1 MANELATS
9 KDITNY
15 LKHVFDLEKMLYQ
28 QNEILEHLRDSIGS
42 VNYQMKL
49 EPEIYQEKRPSVVGG
64 IITAIVCAFF
74 AVLVYFGYVFL
85 KSPEGG
91 APGWFLNIMLGIIG
105 IFVCFVVG
113 GIILVVS
120 NVVQTQSYNQQVR
133 ITNQENIEGIQ
144 RYRKNLLEKGK
155 TLNDEYALLADERK
169 KTKAVLNKFYST
181 NVIYPKYRSL
191 PAIASLFEYMLSER
205 CYGLTGHEG
214 AYNLYEN
221 ELRLGHIISTL
232 DSISSDIKE
241 IKQNQRMLYDVVSE
255 SQKMTKSMFEQQ
267 VMNGQVLCDIRK
279 SNHIMQY
286 NQSQIANRMEHMHW
300 LEEQNYLWR

>member
-64 IITAIVCAFF
+64 IITSIVCAAF
-74 AVLVYFGYVFL
+74 AILVYYGYVFL

-105 IFVCFVVG
+105 IFVCFMVG

-279 SNHIMQY
+279 SNQIMQY

-300 LEEQNYLWR
+300 LEEQKYLWG

>member
-64 IITAIVCAFF
+64 IITAIVYAFF
-74 AVLVYFGYVFL
+74 AILVYFGYVFL

-133 ITNQENIEGIQ
+133 ITNRENIEEIQ

-241 IKQNQRMLYDVVSE
+241 IKQNQRMLYDVMSE

-267 VMNGQVLCDIRK
+267 VINGQVLCDIRK
-279 SNHIMQY
+279 SNQIMQY

-300 LEEQNYLWR
+300 LEEQKYLWG

>member
-64 IITAIVCAFF
+64 IITSIVCAAF
-74 AVLVYFGYVFL
+74 AILVYYGYVFL

-105 IFVCFVVG
+105 IFVCFMVG

-120 NVVQTQSYNQQVR
+120 NVVQTQSYNKQVR

-155 TLNDEYALLADERK
+155 TLNDEYALLVDERK

-279 SNHIMQY
+279 SNQIMQY
-286 NQSQIANRMEHMHW
+286 NQRQIANRMEHMHW

>member
-15 LKHVFDLEKMLYQ
+15 LKHVFDLEKMVYQ

-64 IITAIVCAFF
+64 IITSIVCAFF
-74 AVLVYFGYVFL
+74 AILVYYGYVFL

-120 NVVQTQSYNQQVR
+120 NVVQTQSYNKQAR
-133 ITNQENIEGIQ
+133 ITNQKNVDEIQ

-155 TLNDEYALLADERK
+155 VLNDEYALLSDERK

-279 SNHIMQY
+279 SNQIMQY
-286 NQSQIANRMEHMHW
+286 NQSQIANRMEHMRW

>member
-1 MANELATS
+1 
-9 KDITNY
+9 
-15 LKHVFDLEKMLYQ
+15 
-28 QNEILEHLRDSIGS
+28 
-42 VNYQMKL
+42 MKL

-74 AVLVYFGYVFL
+74 AILVYFGYVFL

-133 ITNQENIEGIQ
+133 ITNRENIEEIQ

-241 IKQNQRMLYDVVSE
+241 IKQNQRMLYDVMSE

-267 VMNGQVLCDIRK
+267 VINGQVLCDIRK
-279 SNHIMQY
+279 SNQIMQY

-300 LEEQNYLWR
+300 LEEQKYLWG

>member
-1 MANELATS
+1 MNLNFLF
-9 KDITNY
+9 D
-15 LKHVFDLEKMLYQ
+15 FDLEKMLYQ

-64 IITAIVCAFF
+64 IITAIACAFF
-74 AVLVYFGYVFL
+74 AILVYFGYVFL

-133 ITNQENIEGIQ
+133 ITNQENIEEIQ

-241 IKQNQRMLYDVVSE
+241 IKQNQRMLEKKTDRYMNMVSNLE
-255 SQKMTKSMFEQQ
+255 QYLSDRSFNEALVQELVEYVEIYKNGSIHVRFKCDDKFKQITELIEGVKS
-267 VMNGQVLCDIRK
+267 
-279 SNHIMQY
+279 
-286 NQSQIANRMEHMHW
+286 A
-300 LEEQNYLWR
+300 

>member
-64 IITAIVCAFF
+64 IITSIVCAAF
-74 AVLVYFGYVFL
+74 AILVYYGYVFL

-105 IFVCFVVG
+105 IFVCFMVG

-120 NVVQTQSYNQQVR
+120 NVVQTQSYNKQVR

-155 TLNDEYALLADERK
+155 TLNDEYALLVDERK

-267 VMNGQVLCDIRK
+267 VMNGQVLCNIRK
-279 SNHIMQY
+279 SNQIMQY

>member
-64 IITAIVCAFF
+64 IITSIVCAFF
-74 AVLVYFGYVFL
+74 AILVYYGYAFL

-91 APGWFLNIMLGIIG
+91 APRWFLNIMLGIIG
-105 IFVCFVVG
+105 IFVCFMVG

-133 ITNQENIEGIQ
+133 ITNQENIEEIQ

-155 TLNDEYALLADERK
+155 VLNDEYALLADERK

-279 SNHIMQY
+279 SNQIMQY
-286 NQSQIANRMEHMHW
+286 NQSQIANRMEHMRW

>member
-64 IITAIVCAFF
+64 IITAIAFF
-74 AVLVYFGYVFL
+74 AILVYFGYVFL

-133 ITNQENIEGIQ
+133 ITNQENIEEIQ

-241 IKQNQRMLYDVVSE
+241 IKQNQRMLYDVMSE

-267 VMNGQVLCDIRK
+267 VINGQVLCDIRK
-279 SNHIMQY
+279 SNQIMQY

-300 LEEQNYLWR
+300 LEEQKYLWG

>member
-64 IITAIVCAFF
+64 IITAIV
-74 AVLVYFGYVFL
+74 FL

-133 ITNQENIEGIQ
+133 ITNQENIEEIQ

-267 VMNGQVLCDIRK
+267 VINGQVLCDIRK
-279 SNHIMQY
+279 SNQIMQY

-300 LEEQNYLWR
+300 LEEQKYLWG

>member
-1 MANELATS
+1 M
-9 KDITNY
+9 
-15 LKHVFDLEKMLYQ
+15 
-28 QNEILEHLRDSIGS
+28 
-42 VNYQMKL
+42 
-49 EPEIYQEKRPSVVGG
+49 VGG
-64 IITAIVCAFF
+64 IITAIACAFF
-74 AVLVYFGYVFL
+74 AILVYFGYVFL

-133 ITNQENIEGIQ
+133 ITNQENIEEIQ

-214 AYNLYEN
+214 AYNLY
-221 ELRLGHIISTL
+221 
-232 DSISSDIKE
+232 
-241 IKQNQRMLYDVVSE
+241 
-255 SQKMTKSMFEQQ
+255 
-267 VMNGQVLCDIRK
+267 
-279 SNHIMQY
+279 
-286 NQSQIANRMEHMHW
+286 
-300 LEEQNYLWR
+300 

>member
-49 EPEIYQEKRPSVVGG
+49 ELEIYQEKRPS
-64 IITAIVCAFF
+64 
-74 AVLVYFGYVFL
+74 
-85 KSPEGG
+85 
-91 APGWFLNIMLGIIG
+91 
-105 IFVCFVVG
+105 VVG

-169 KTKAVLNKFYST
+169 KTKAVLNK
-181 NVIYPKYRSL
+181 KRQ
-191 PAIASLFEYMLSER
+191 
-205 CYGLTGHEG
+205 
-214 AYNLYEN
+214 
-221 ELRLGHIISTL
+221 
-232 DSISSDIKE
+232 DS
-241 IKQNQRMLYDVVSE
+241 
-255 SQKMTKSMFEQQ
+255 
-267 VMNGQVLCDIRK
+267 G
-279 SNHIMQY
+279 
-286 NQSQIANRMEHMHW
+286 
-300 LEEQNYLWR
+300 

>member
-64 IITAIVCAFF
+64 IITPIPSPFISI
-74 AVLVYFGYVFL
+74 LVYFGYVFL

-133 ITNQENIEGIQ
+133 ITNQENIEEIQ

-241 IKQNQRMLYDVVSE
+241 IKQNQRMLYDVMSE

-267 VMNGQVLCDIRK
+267 VINGQVLCDIRK
-279 SNHIMQY
+279 SNQIMQY

-300 LEEQNYLWR
+300 LEEQKYLWG

>member
-64 IITAIVCAFF
+64 IITSIVCAFF
-74 AVLVYFGYVFL
+74 AILVYFGYVFL

-105 IFVCFVVG
+105 IFVCFMVG

-133 ITNQENIEGIQ
+133 ITNQENIEEIQ

-279 SNHIMQY
+279 SNQIMQY

-300 LEEQNYLWR
+300 LEEQKYLWG

>member
-49 EPEIYQEKRPSVVGG
+49 EPEIYQEKRPSVVGV
-64 IITAIVCAFF
+64 IITAIVCAIF
-74 AVLVYFGYVFL
+74 AILVYFGYVFL

-133 ITNQENIEGIQ
+133 ITNQENIEEIQ

-267 VMNGQVLCDIRK
+267 VINGQVLCDIRK
-279 SNHIMQY
+279 SNQIMQY

-300 LEEQNYLWR
+300 LEEQKYLWG

>member
-49 EPEIYQEKRPSVVGG
+49 EPEIYQEKRPSMVGG
-64 IITAIVCAFF
+64 IITSIVCAFF
-74 AVLVYFGYVFL
+74 AILVYYGYAFL

-91 APGWFLNIMLGIIG
+91 APRWFLNIMLGIIG
-105 IFVCFVVG
+105 IFVCFMVG

-279 SNHIMQY
+279 SNQIMQY
-286 NQSQIANRMEHMHW
+286 NQRQIANRMEHMHW

>member
-64 IITAIVCAFF
+64 IITSIVCAAF
-74 AVLVYFGYVFL
+74 AILVYYGYVFL

-105 IFVCFVVG
+105 IFVCFMVG

-120 NVVQTQSYNQQVR
+120 NVVQTQSYNKQVR

-155 TLNDEYALLADERK
+155 TLNDEYALLVDERK

-279 SNHIMQY
+279 SNQIMQY

-300 LEEQNYLWR
+300 LEEQKYLWG

>member
-64 IITAIVCAFF
+64 IITSIVCAFF
-74 AVLVYFGYVFL
+74 AILVYYGYVFL

-105 IFVCFVVG
+105 IFVCFMVG

-133 ITNQENIEGIQ
+133 ITNQENIEEIQ

-155 TLNDEYALLADERK
+155 VLNDEYALLADERK

-279 SNHIMQY
+279 SNQIMQY
-286 NQSQIANRMEHMHW
+286 NQSQIANRMEHMRW

>member
-64 IITAIVCAFF
+64 IITAFACAFF
-74 AVLVYFGYVFL
+74 AILVYFGYVFL

-133 ITNQENIEGIQ
+133 ITNQENIEEIQ

-241 IKQNQRMLYDVVSE
+241 IKQNQRMLYDVMSE

-267 VMNGQVLCDIRK
+267 VINGQVLCDIRK
-279 SNHIMQY
+279 SNQIMQY

-300 LEEQNYLWR
+300 LEEQKYLWG

>member
-74 AVLVYFGYVFL
+74 AILVY
-85 KSPEGG
+85 
-91 APGWFLNIMLGIIG
+91 IG

-133 ITNQENIEGIQ
+133 ITNQENIEEIQ

-267 VMNGQVLCDIRK
+267 VINGQVLCDIRK
-279 SNHIMQY
+279 SNQIMQY

-300 LEEQNYLWR
+300 LEEQKYLWG

>member
-64 IITAIVCAFF
+64 IITSIVCAAF
-74 AVLVYFGYVFL
+74 AILVYYGYVFL

-279 SNHIMQY
+279 SNQIMQY

-300 LEEQNYLWR
+300 LEEQKYLWG

>member
-49 EPEIYQEKRPSVVGG
+49 EPEIYQEKRPS
-64 IITAIVCAFF
+64 ACAFF
-74 AVLVYFGYVFL
+74 AILVYFGYVFL

-133 ITNQENIEGIQ
+133 ITNQENIEEIQ

-241 IKQNQRMLYDVVSE
+241 IKQNQRMLYDVMSE

-267 VMNGQVLCDIRK
+267 VINGQVLCDIRK
-279 SNHIMQY
+279 SNQIMQY

-300 LEEQNYLWR
+300 LEEQKYLWG

>member
-1 MANELATS
+1 M
-9 KDITNY
+9 
-15 LKHVFDLEKMLYQ
+15 
-28 QNEILEHLRDSIGS
+28 
-42 VNYQMKL
+42 
-49 EPEIYQEKRPSVVGG
+49 
-64 IITAIVCAFF
+64 
-74 AVLVYFGYVFL
+74 
-85 KSPEGG
+85 
-91 APGWFLNIMLGIIG
+91 
-105 IFVCFVVG
+105 
-113 GIILVVS
+113 
-120 NVVQTQSYNQQVR
+120 R

-232 DSISSDIKE
+232 DSILSDIKE

-267 VMNGQVLCDIRK
+267 VINGQVLCDIRK
-279 SNHIMQY
+279 SNQIMQY

-300 LEEQNYLWR
+300 LEEQKYLWG